1 MNVDKEVRKHDIWIG
16 EYAEKN
22 VKITK
27 LKRNI
32 NIVIAILFGI
42 GLITTF
48 ANEEIPSLWKFIL
61 FWIGIIAFLIM
72 SAFYSMRVIE
82 HEVIIDDKTMRFLN
96 TILEFSDG
104 ALIPRYMFIDPNET
118 TLNEVV
124 INPNRDA
131 HVINKI
137 ELEKIVDIS
146 DEKLKLKAKI
156 DNCLINYGIKNRNE
170 LGRMVYEKGKINQA
184 IIDNESE
191 RAYEMYFKEIHQQQ
205 QQVLKNEPQSYN
217 ELNLNKVKHNLD
229 NAKSREI
236 DDMNKAN
243 DENSRIMQEW

>member
-1 MNVDKEVRKHDIWIG
+1 MMPVNDE
-16 EYAEKN
+16 
-22 VKITK
+22 T
-27 LKRNI
+27 
-32 NIVIAILFGI
+32 
-42 GLITTF
+42 
-48 ANEEIPSLWKFIL
+48 PSFWKFMSI
-61 FWIGIIAFLIM
+61 FIGIIVFLVI

-156 DNCLINYGIKNRNE
+156 DNCLINYGIKNRDE

-191 RAYEMYFKEIHQQQ
+191 RAYELYFKEIHQQQ

-217 ELNLNKVKHNLD
+217 ELDLNKVKRKLD
-229 NAKSREI
+229 NAKAREV
-236 DDMNKAN
+236 DDMKKAN

>member
-1 MNVDKEVRKHDIWIG
+1 
-16 EYAEKN
+16 
-22 VKITK
+22 
-27 LKRNI
+27 
-32 NIVIAILFGI
+32 
-42 GLITTF
+42 
-48 ANEEIPSLWKFIL
+48 
-61 FWIGIIAFLIM
+61 
-72 SAFYSMRVIE
+72 
-82 HEVIIDDKTMRFLN
+82 
-96 TILEFSDG
+96 
-104 ALIPRYMFIDPNET
+104 MFIDPNET

-146 DEKLKLKAKI
+146 DENLKLKAKI

-217 ELNLNKVKHNLD
+217 ELDLDKVKHKLD
-229 NAKSREI
+229 NAKAREV
-236 DDMNKAN
+236 DDMKKAN

>member
-16 EYAEKN
+16 EYVEKN

-42 GLITTF
+42 GLIMTF
-48 ANEEIPSLWKFIL
+48 TNEETPSLWKFIL

-72 SAFYSMRVIE
+72 SAFYSTRIFD
-82 HEVIIDDKTMRFLN
+82 HKAIIDDKTMRFLN

-146 DEKLKLKAKI
+146 DENLKLKAKI

-217 ELNLNKVKHNLD
+217 ELDLDKVKHKLD
-229 NAKSREI
+229 NAKAREV
-236 DDMNKAN
+236 DDMKKAN